1 MIKRERVE
9 IKHIHSCW
17 LAVKCR
23 IVPRN
28 QTHKLA
34 FVMVKEKYVKIKKKR
49 GEKIFFFFF
58 FSSLFRMFFKV
69 SRKRQRS
76 RGGKLTWQM
85 QECDVGEKAGNRRVC
100 GDKVLFK
107 QSCC

>member
-58 FSSLFRMFFKV
+58 LLFFECFSKFR
-69 SRKRQRS
+69 
-76 RGGKLTWQM
+76 
-85 QECDVGEKAGNRRVC
+85 EKGNGPAVA
-100 GDKVLFK
+100 
-107 QSCC
+107 S